1 MHVVFAA
8 GGTAGHLEPALNTA
22 DALIRRAPAT
32 SISFVGGARGL
43 EQSLVTS
50 RGYPLTVTSAEP
62 FPRRVDRA
70 AAVFPWHTAS
80 AVRAATSHLR
90 SVRADVVV
98 GFGGYAA
105 VPGYLA
111 ARRTSVALIVHE
123 ANSRAGFANRLGARL
138 TPFVATVHPGVLPH
152 ARHLGLPIRPAIANL
167 DRRAVRSQARE
178 HWGLSRDAPV
188 LLVFGG
194 SQGAR
199 RLNEA
204 VAGAVE
210 TLTAAGIEVL
220 HSVGFRNELP
230 PRLPGYHPL
239 PYIDRMDLA
248 YAAADLA
255 VCRSG
260 AMTCAEL
267 TAVGLPGIYVPL
279 PIGNGEQSGNSRPIV
294 QAGGGLQCPDES
306 MTAEW
311 LTDSVLS
318 VVQDDERLQSMS
330 NAAAALG
337 ERHADEEFAEWIIEV
352 VRRGRGT
359 TGDRG

>member
-8 GGTAGHLEPALNTA
+8 GGTAGHVEPALNTA
-22 DALIRRAPAT
+22 DALIRQLPG
-32 SISFVGGARGL
+32 SSVSFIGSERGL
-43 EQSLVTS
+43 EQALVTS

-62 FPRRVDRA
+62 FPRRFDRA
-70 AAVFPWHTAS
+70 AAVFPQHTTS
-80 AVRAATSHLR
+80 AVRAAIAHLR
-90 SVRADVVV
+90 RVRADVVV

-111 ARRTSVALIVHE
+111 ARRTKVALVVHE
-123 ANSRAGFANRLGARL
+123 ANSRPGFANRLGARL

-152 ARHLGLPIRPAIANL
+152 ARHLGLPIRPSIADL
-167 DRRAVRSQARE
+167 DRALLRSQARE
-178 HWGLSRDAPV
+178 YWGLSQGAPV
-188 LLVFGG
+188 VLVFGG

-199 RLNEA
+199 RLNDA
-204 VAGAVE
+204 VAGAIA
-210 TLTAAGIEVL
+210 TLTADGIEVL
-220 HSVGFRNELP
+220 HAVGSRNEVP
-230 PRLPGYHPL
+230 PRRVGYYPV

-267 TAVGLPGIYVPL
+267 TAVGLPAIYVPL

-294 QAGGGLQCPDES
+294 EAGGGLQCPDES

-311 LTDSVLS
+311 LTDGVLA
-318 VVQDDERLQSMS
+318 VVQDEQRLRSMS
-330 NAAAALG
+330 SAAASLG
-337 ERHADEEFAEWIIEV
+337 ERHADEEFAAWIVDI
-352 VRRGRGT
+352 VRRGRGA

>member
-8 GGTAGHLEPALNTA
+8 GGTAGHVEPALNTA
-22 DALIRRAPAT
+22 DALIRQAPKT
-32 SISFVGGARGL
+32 SVSFIGGERGL
-43 EQSLVTS
+43 EQALVSS
-50 RGYPLTVTSAEP
+50 RGYPLTLTSAEP

-70 AAVFPWHTAS
+70 AAVFPWHTAQ
-80 AVRAATSHLR
+80 AVRAATAHLR
-90 SVRADVVV
+90 RVRADVVV

-111 ARRTSVALIVHE
+111 ARRTGVPLIVHE
-123 ANSRAGFANRLGARL
+123 ANSRPGFANRLGARL
-138 TPFVATVHPGVLPH
+138 TPWVATVHPGVLPH
-152 ARHLGLPIRPAIANL
+152 ARHLGLPIRPAIATL
-167 DRRAVRSQARE
+167 DRRALRSHARD
-178 HWGLSRDAPV
+178 HWGLSHDARV
-188 LLVFGG
+188 VLVFGG

-204 VAGAVE
+204 VAGAVAA
-210 TLTAAGIEVL
+210 LTAAGIEVL
-220 HSVGFRNELP
+220 HSVGSRNELP
-230 PRLPGYHPL
+230 PRRAGYHPV
-239 PYIDRMDLA
+239 PYIERMDLA

-279 PIGNGEQSGNSRPIV
+279 PIGNGEQAGNSRPIV

-318 VVQDDERLQSMS
+318 VVQDGERLQSMS
-330 NAAAALG
+330 TAAASLG
-337 ERHADEEFAEWIIEV
+337 ERHADEEFAAWIIEV
-352 VRRGRGT
+352 CERGRGT
-359 TGDRG
+359 PGDRG

>member
-8 GGTAGHLEPALNTA
+8 GGTAGHVEPALNTA
-22 DALIRRAPAT
+22 DALIRLDQQV
-32 SISFVGGARGL
+32 SVSFIGGERGL
-43 EQSLVTS
+43 EQELVTS
-50 RGYPLTVTSAEP
+50 RGYPLTVTSAQP
-62 FPRRVDRA
+62 FPRRIDRA
-70 AAVFPWHTAS
+70 AAVFPWHTAT
-80 AVRAATSHLR
+80 AVRSAIAHLR
-90 SVRADVVV
+90 RVRADVVV

-111 ARRTSVALIVHE
+111 ARRTKVTLMVHE
-123 ANSRAGFANRLGARL
+123 ANSRPGFANRLGARL
-138 TPFVATVHPGVLPH
+138 TPFVATVHPDALPH

-167 DRRAVRSQARE
+167 DRSALRAQARD

-188 LLVFGG
+188 VLVFGG

-199 RLNEA
+199 RLNDA
-204 VAGAVE
+204 VAGAVA
-210 TLTAAGIEVL
+210 TLTDAGIEVL
-220 HSVGFRNELP
+220 HSVGSRNEIP
-230 PRLPGYHPL
+230 PRRLGYHPL
-239 PYIDRMDLA
+239 AYIDRMDLA

-311 LTDSVLS
+311 LTDNVLA
-318 VVQDDERLQSMS
+318 VVQDDQRLRSMS
-330 NAAAALG
+330 TAAASLG
-337 ERHADEEFAEWIIEV
+337 ERHADAEFAAWIIDV

-359 TGDRG
+359 SGDRG